1 MIPKLEQ
8 GKYKISLEHHLLPE
22 NRELLK
28 KKKKGWGLIKDI
40 GALSGQ
46 SWNDQSNKI
55 IIVLDYK
62 P

>member
-8 GKYKISLEHHLLPE
+8 GKYKISLDHHLLPE

-28 KKKKGWGLIKDI
+28 KKKGRGLIKDI

-46 SWNDQSNKI
+46 SWNDRSNKI
-55 IIVLDYK
+55 MIVLDYK